1 MEIVNVI
8 TVVLSGFVGFAKKLG
23 EPMEIWELSVAPIWV
38 IIAALLFICAM
49 VSQLKPRTK
58 HGETLVI
65 AWASALSSPFV
76 IAVLL
81 GLLLMLPGFQVV
93 QPK

>member
-1 MEIVNVI
+1 MDIV
-8 TVVLSGFVGFAKKLG
+8 TAFLSELVGFAKKLG
-23 EPMEIWELSVAPIWV
+23 EPMQIWEFNVVPIWV